1 MKESRTLS
9 LSRRELLRRA
19 SHLAGGVTL
28 PYLLPSG
35 VLAAPG
41 RAGANDRIGLGVI
54 GPGRRAQ
61 QLLSDMAS
69 APSIPSQCR
78 VVAACDVWLKK
89 CHEYLEAYEAKVLKQ
104 SGGKYA
110 IHQDYRKLLDARDV
124 DAVVVATP
132 EHWRALICVHAC
144 QAGKDV
150 YAEKPLCLT
159 VHEGRMM
166 VQAARKYQR
175 VFQTGTQQRSM
186 ARNRHAAELVRNGR
200 LGKLHTVVCQNWQG
214 PRPYRD
220 FTIPAESIPEGLDW
234 DRWCGPT
241 EPVPFST
248 RVYLTYN
255 NPGWHGIQT
264 YSGGWLANAGSHAL
278 DMVQWALDADG
289 SGPVEVWAEKPSF
302 LSKVTF
308 RYANGVLLKLEQAG
322 DADRQLVKSPGLEL
336 ASCFGAIFYGDK
348 GFLVMHRGRFNTR
361 PISIPRNRSKRAT
374 SIFARAIIISR
385 TGSTV
390 SARANSRPPTWKSAT
405 APARCAT
412 WPTSRAAP
420 GAGCAGIRSR
430 SYSSAT
436 PRPTRCSI
444 GPSGQGTGCP
454 KRSDASRGPG
464 LPLAVSH
471 ETAVDKMTNV
481 ECRMTK
487 EVRST
492 RTIIHARN
500 RHHEH
505 FIRTVDR
512 VDLDCRRRC
521 AAGGSAANSRAFRD
535 GHRLQRSSVERTFGG
550 RDRGI
555 AGRSP
560 VCVARG

>member
-28 PYLLPSG
+28 PYLVPSG

-41 RAGANDRIGLGVI
+41 RAGANDRIGLGII

-69 APSIPSQCR
+69 APSIPNQCR
-78 VVAACDVWLKK
+78 VVAASDVWLKK
-89 CHEYLEAYEAKVLKQ
+89 CHEYLEVYETKVLKQ

-175 VFQTGTQQRSM
+175 VFQTGTQQRST
-186 ARNRHAAELVRNGR
+186 ARNRQAVELVRNGR

-220 FTIPAESIPEGLDW
+220 FNIPAEPIPEGLDW

-308 RYANGVLLKLEQAG
+308 RYANGVLLKLEQTG

-361 PISIPRNRSKRAT
+361 PISISQEPIEASDIHLR
-374 SIFARAIIISR
+374 
-385 TGSTV
+385 
-390 SARANSRPPTWKSAT
+390 KSDHHFQNWID
-405 APARCAT
+405 C
-412 WPTSRAAP
+412 
-420 GAGCAGIRSR
+420 IRSR
-430 SYSSAT
+430 QQPAA
-436 PRPTRCSI
+436 
-444 GPSGQGTGCP
+444 
-454 KRSDASRGPG
+454 D
-464 LPLAVSH
+464 
-471 ETAVDKMTNV
+471 V
-481 ECRMTK
+481 E
-487 EVRST
+487 
-492 RTIIHARN
+492 I
-500 RHHEH
+500 
-505 FIRTVDR
+505 
-512 VDLDCRRRC
+512 
-521 AAGGSAANSRAFRD
+521 
-535 GHRLQRSSVERTFGG
+535 GHRTCTLCHLANIARCTGRRLRWDPEHEVFVGDAEANAMLDRAQR
-550 RDRGI
+550 
-555 AGRSP
+555 AGYRLP
-560 VCVARG
+560 QTV